1 MSYHDP
7 VYLFL
12 FLPAVLLAY
21 QLTPGKKRWLLL
33 LLAGYLFFWTISG
46 KLVLYLIGTTLFT
59 HYIGLWLEL
68 LKKSCAER
76 LERERSQDRNS
87 NKNSEK
93 NRLKVGEKAVREEY
107 RKKERLVLAL
117 GVFVL
122 LGVLGC
128 LKYYNFF
135 ARNANLL
142 LEQAGQGSIFEIKN
156 LLLPIGISFYTLQA
170 IGYMAD
176 VYWEKIPVQ
185 RHLGK
190 LALFLGFFPQIM
202 EGPISMYGQT
212 GEALWKG
219 EDLKG
224 EDLSAG
230 SSRILWGLFKKMIV
244 ADRLYVLVKA
254 VFEHYQDYSG
264 SIVVFAAI
272 AYTLQ
277 LYMEFSGCMDIVIGS
292 GRLFGVRLPEN
303 FCRPF
308 ASRNAAEFWRRWHI
322 TLGAWLK
329 TYVFYP
335 VSVSRMVKKWN
346 RFGKK
351 HLGKYLTR
359 LGATAMCL
367 FPVWLCNGLWH
378 GPSWHYIF
386 YGMYYFVILLA
397 GAALEPVRAGVIR
410 FFHINERALYW
421 KIPCILKTWVIIFT
435 GELFFR
441 ANGLKAGM
449 TMFFSIF
456 RDFRLSVLWDGTL
469 LDFSL
474 DKGDYLVIFAGLL
487 LTAGLGI
494 IKERN
499 LLKGK
504 GLQDMRTPFR
514 WALYYGLILSV
525 LIFGAYG
532 IGYQQ
537 VDLIYAGF

>member
-1 MSYHDP
+1 
-7 VYLFL
+7 
-12 FLPAVLLAY
+12 
-21 QLTPGKKRWLLL
+21 
-33 LLAGYLFFWTISG
+33 
-46 KLVLYLIGTTLFT
+46 
-59 HYIGLWLEL
+59 
-68 LKKSCAER
+68 
-76 LERERSQDRNS
+76 
-87 NKNSEK
+87 
-93 NRLKVGEKAVREEY
+93 
-107 RKKERLVLAL
+107 
-117 GVFVL
+117 
-122 LGVLGC
+122 
-128 LKYYNFF
+128 
-135 ARNANLL
+135 
-142 LEQAGQGSIFEIKN
+142 
-156 LLLPIGISFYTLQA
+156 
-170 IGYMAD
+170 
-176 VYWEKIPVQ
+176 
-185 RHLGK
+185 
-190 LALFLGFFPQIM
+190 
-202 EGPISMYGQT
+202 
-212 GEALWKG
+212 
-219 EDLKG
+219 
-224 EDLSAG
+224 
-230 SSRILWGLFKKMIV
+230 
-244 ADRLYVLVKA
+244 
-254 VFEHYQDYSG
+254 
-264 SIVVFAAI
+264 
-272 AYTLQ
+272 
-277 LYMEFSGCMDIVIGS
+277 
-292 GRLFGVRLPEN
+292 
-303 FCRPF
+303 
-308 ASRNAAEFWRRWHI
+308 
-322 TLGAWLK
+322 
-329 TYVFYP
+329 
-335 VSVSRMVKKWN
+335 
-346 RFGKK
+346 
-351 HLGKYLTR
+351 
-359 LGATAMCL
+359 MCL

-487 LTAGLGI
+487 LTAGIGI

>member
-1 MSYHDP
+1 MLSGWK
-7 VYLFL
+7 
-12 FLPAVLLAY
+12 
-21 QLTPGKKRWLLL
+21 GKEAR
-33 LLAGYLFFWTISG
+33 
-46 KLVLYLIGTTLFT
+46 IGTAIKTV
-59 HYIGLWLEL
+59 
-68 LKKSCAER
+68 KKS
-76 LERERSQDRNS
+76 
-87 NKNSEK
+87 SEGGRK
-93 NRLKVGEKAVREEY
+93 GSGRIQ
-107 RKKERLVLAL
+107 KKERLVLAL

-351 HLGKYLTR
+351 HLGNILP
-359 LGATAMCL
+359 G
-367 FPVWLCNGLWH
+367 WGLQRCA
-378 GPSWHYIF
+378 SF
-386 YGMYYFVILLA
+386 LYGSVMACGMDPA
-397 GAALEPVRAGVIR
+397 GTT
-410 FFHINERALYW
+410 Y
-421 KIPCILKTWVIIFT
+421 FT
-435 GELFFR
+435 GC
-441 ANGLKAGM
+441 
-449 TMFFSIF
+449 T
-456 RDFRLSVLWDGTL
+456 TL
-469 LDFSL
+469 L
-474 DKGDYLVIFAGLL
+474 YCWPA
-487 LTAGLGI
+487 
-494 IKERN
+494 
-499 LLKGK
+499 
-504 GLQDMRTPFR
+504 QP
-514 WALYYGLILSV
+514 
-525 LIFGAYG
+525 
-532 IGYQQ
+532 
-537 VDLIYAGF
+537 

>member
-1 MSYHDP
+1 
-7 VYLFL
+7 
-12 FLPAVLLAY
+12 
-21 QLTPGKKRWLLL
+21 
-33 LLAGYLFFWTISG
+33 
-46 KLVLYLIGTTLFT
+46 
-59 HYIGLWLEL
+59 
-68 LKKSCAER
+68 
-76 LERERSQDRNS
+76 
-87 NKNSEK
+87 
-93 NRLKVGEKAVREEY
+93 
-107 RKKERLVLAL
+107 
-117 GVFVL
+117 
-122 LGVLGC
+122 
-128 LKYYNFF
+128 
-135 ARNANLL
+135 
-142 LEQAGQGSIFEIKN
+142 
-156 LLLPIGISFYTLQA
+156 
-170 IGYMAD
+170 
-176 VYWEKIPVQ
+176 
-185 RHLGK
+185 
-190 LALFLGFFPQIM
+190 
-202 EGPISMYGQT
+202 
-212 GEALWKG
+212 
-219 EDLKG
+219 
-224 EDLSAG
+224 
-230 SSRILWGLFKKMIV
+230 MIV

-292 GRLFGVRLPEN
+292 GRLFGIRLPEN

-308 ASRNAAEFWRRWHI
+308 ASKNAAEFWRRWHI

-359 LGATAMCL
+359 LGATALCL
-367 FPVWLCNGLWH
+367 FPVWICNGLWH

-410 FFHINERALYW
+410 FFHINEKALYW
-421 KIPCILKTWVIIFT
+421 KIPCILKTWVIVFT

-456 RDFRLSVLWDGTL
+456 QDFRLSVLWDGTL

-474 DKGDYLVIFAGLL
+474 DKGDYMVIFAGLL
-487 LTAGLGI
+487 LAAGIGI

-504 GLQDMRTPFR
+504 GLRDMSTPLR
-514 WALYYGLILSV
+514 WAVYYGLILSV